1 MNKMKSSFSYDPNM
15 IRKLPVVMGLV
26 TLVVM
31 LIITNPTRS
40 DFYTWLESEHGIY
53 VSYDVNAETTFTQIT
68 NGEEKSLIL
77 SSGHTQRVGIFTT
90 YDELFTDIEG
100 NDTKI
105 KAIGVMNMFF
115 KR

>member
-1 MNKMKSSFSYDPNM
+1 M

-26 TLVVM
+26 ALVVIM
-31 LIITNPTRS
+31 IITNPTRT
-40 DFYTWLESEHGIY
+40 DFYTWLESEHDIH
-53 VSYDVNAETTFTQIT
+53 VSYDINAETTYTQIT
-68 NGEEKSLIL
+68 NGQEKSLIL

-90 YDELFTDIEG
+90 YNELFTNAEG
-100 NDTKI
+100 NDIKI

>member
-1 MNKMKSSFSYDPNM
+1 MKSSFSYEPNM

-26 TLVVM
+26 TLVVIM
-31 LIITNPTRS
+31 IITNPTKT

-77 SSGHTQRVGIFTT
+77 SSGHIQHVGIYTT
-90 YDELFTDIEG
+90 YDELFTDDEG
-100 NDTKI
+100 TEIKI
-105 KAIGVMNMFF
+105 KAFGVMNMFF